1 MKASEQQLWEKIN
14 DFQLDKEGV
23 SLSFSKRLAREN
35 GFSEQFAK
43 EIVAEY
49 KKFIFMC
56 CISEQPVTP
65 SNYVDLAWH
74 LHLTYTKSYWID
86 LCENTLQKELHH
98 TPTEGGKSE
107 RSKFKGCYEYTIDF
121 YEKTFEKKP
130 NPDIWENTQKRFEI
144 NFINVDKTQ
153 NWIIP
158 KIKLRNSFTM
168 LLLILL
174 SSVLFVGCPSGNE
187 TVMFSIF
194 GIMVFV
200 AIITSIGKNID
211 KQNDP
216 SRKKETYNSET
227 SSYSTS
233 GGDGGGSDSDYDG
246 EGDGEAN
253 GDGDSGGDS
262 GCSGCGGCGG
272 GGGD

>member
-1 MKASEQQLWEKIN
+1 MNSLEQQLWQKIN

-43 EIVAEY
+43 EIVQEY

-65 SNYVDLAWH
+65 SNFVDLAWH

-86 LCENTLQKELHH
+86 LCQNTLQKELHH

-107 RSKFKGCYEYTIDF
+107 RSKFKKCYEYTLDF
-121 YEKTFEKKP
+121 YKKTFEKKP
-130 NPDIWENTQKRFEI
+130 NPEIWENTQKRFEI

-158 KIKLRNSFTM
+158 KMK
-168 LLLILL
+168 
-174 SSVLFVGCPSGNE
+174 
-187 TVMFSIF
+187 FSANIIWGIIF
-194 GIMVFV
+194 GSLFLISCSSNDSTLPIVVIVGFIF
-200 AIITSIGKNID
+200 IISILKLSQS
-211 KQNDP
+211 QNNRQ
-216 SRKKETYNSET
+216 SRIHQD
-227 SSYSTS
+227 S
-233 GGDGGGSDSDYDG
+233 GGLGSGCSTGSGDSHSHNGETDGNDSDS
-246 EGDGEAN
+246 
-253 GDGDSGGDS
+253 GDSSDGGGDS
-262 GCSGCGGCGG
+262 GCSGCGG
-272 GGGD
+272 GD

>member
-1 MKASEQQLWEKIN
+1 MKENEQLWDKIHN
-14 DFQLDKEGV
+14 FQLDKEGI
-23 SLSFSKRLAREN
+23 SLSFSDRLAREN
-35 GFSEQFAK
+35 GFSKQFAK
-43 EIVAEY
+43 EIVEEY

-65 SNYVDLAWH
+65 SNFVDLAWH

-86 LCENTLQKELHH
+86 LCQNTLQKEIHH

-107 RSKFKGCYEYTIDF
+107 RSKFKGCYEYTLDF

-130 NPDIWENTQKRFEI
+130 NSIIWENIQKRFEI
-144 NFINVDKTQ
+144 NFVNVDKTQ

-158 KIKLRNSFTM
+158 KINFSKHLKYVWGFIFCSF
-168 LLLILL
+168 LL
-174 SSVLFVGCPSGNE
+174 VGCSSGDE
-187 TVMFSIF
+187 TMIYSIV
-194 GIMVFV
+194 GIIVFV
-200 AIITSIGKNID
+200 SIITSIGRNID
-211 KQNDP
+211 KQNNRGQEKYD
-216 SRKKETYNSET
+216 SDT

-233 GGDGGGSDSDYDG
+233 GGSGSDGGGGSEDGSDN
-246 EGDGEAN
+246 EGDGS
-253 GDGDSGGDS
+253 DGGSDG